1 MWFPAQYLEISTRNQ
16 HGTFRDFSKNNI
28 CIYNIYIYIYTY
40 IIICIYIY
48 IYIYIHYHNIL
59 RARPSCKTQHAK
71 RLSSHS
77 SCAASAGRKKA
88 SNATPATRTVMTVM
102 LSPGFLNLTLQTLI
116 PTKWLQRGSVDI
128 KRLESSPWPEMVRK
142 QLCHKNPLLIDPRIV
157 IFMQKDQ

>member
-1 MWFPAQYLEISTRNQ
+1 M
-16 HGTFRDFSKNNI
+16 
-28 CIYNIYIYIYTY
+28 YIYID
-40 IIICIYIY
+40 
-48 IYIYIHYHNIL
+48 IHHHNIL

-116 PTKWLQRGSVDI
+116 PTKWLQCGSVDI

-142 QLCHKNPLLIDPRIV
+142 QLRQKKSTIDRSQNRNIHAKGSVVPTLLLCLYKY
-157 IFMQKDQ
+157 FQ

>member
-1 MWFPAQYLEISTRNQ
+1 MWFPAQYLEISSRNQ
-16 HGTFRDFSKNNI
+16 HGTFRDFFKS
-28 CIYNIYIYIYTY
+28 NIYIYIH

-48 IYIYIHYHNIL
+48 IDIHHHNIL

-116 PTKWLQRGSVDI
+116 PTKWLQCGSVDI

-142 QLCHKNPLLIDPRIV
+142 QLRQKNPLLIDPKIV